1 MRYTFMLVLC
11 IAAGGGM
18 AGTLLWFLKRLRLI
32 ERARWG
38 DTKEA
43 GSQGA
48 RIKSERALK
57 PEE

>member
-1 MRYTFMLVLC
+1 MRYAFMLVLC

-18 AGTLLWFLKRLRLI
+18 AGTLWWFLKRLRVI

-43 GSQGA
+43 GA
-48 RIKSERALK
+48 
-57 PEE
+57 